1 MNMFLHNVNYDKF
14 NIQLG
19 NTGRAAFRDERPLMP
34 SSPTR
39 RIR

>member
-1 MNMFLHNVNYDKF
+1 MFLHNVNYDKF

-19 NTGRAAFRDERPLMP
+19 NTLIEPHFGDDKPLMP
-34 SSPTR
+34 SCPTR

>member
-1 MNMFLHNVNYDKF
+1 MFLHNVNYDKF

-19 NTGRAAFRDERPLMP
+19 NTLEEPHFATTGHLTP

>member
-19 NTGRAAFRDERPLMP
+19 DTLEDPQFAYDKP
-34 SSPTR
+34 SDAIVSNPPY
-39 RIR
+39 